1 MKRKITTLLLG
12 SLVAANAF
20 AGGLMTNTNY
30 HIAFDRMMA
39 RGASIEI
46 DGTYSNPAGLVWGK
60 DGGQLS
66 FNWQSPRQNRDITTT
81 FPLFPGENNTKKY
94 HGKASAPFVPGLFGM
109 YKRDRWAVS
118 AMVGIFGSGGY
129 VKYDNGLPMFEVPV
143 LAMLTQSGMT
153 PEMYTIDT
161 QMRGK
166 QYIYGAQ
173 ANFTYRLNDHFS
185 AAIGVR
191 ASYYDGYYRGHLVT
205 TTAPALGSKE
215 LINVQLDVDQRGWG
229 WNPII
234 GLNYRWRNLT
244 LAARYEFRTRL
255 NIPNKTHTLSA
266 SVNTGNP
273 TIDAAAASRL
283 GALTGPYQDGAKT
296 RYDMPALLSVAAG
309 YEFRPNV
316 RATLEYH
323 FFDDK
328 NAKMAG
334 DRQKTLKH
342 GTHEFLAGVEWDIT
356 KMFTVSAGGQRTDY
370 GLSDDYQQHTSFACD
385 SYSVGLGGAVNV
397 NRHVRLNVSYFWTM
411 YSDYKKH
418 IPAGTPGY
426 LGTGLEGTDRFSR
439 TNGVFGLGID
449 YKF

>member
-1 MKRKITTLLLG
+1 MKRLILSIVLLSCMTLA
-12 SLVAANAF
+12 SH

-46 DGTYSNPAGLVWGK
+46 DGTYSNPAGLVWGD
-60 DGGQLS
+60 DGWQLS
-66 FNWQSPRQNRDITTT
+66 FNWQGPAQNRDITTT
-81 FPLFPGENNTKKY
+81 FPLIPTADHTKKY
-94 HGKASAPFVPGLFGM
+94 HGKASAPFVPGLFVM
-109 YKRDRWAVS
+109 YKHDRWAAS

-129 VKYDNGLPMFEVPV
+129 VKYNNGLPMLEAPV
-143 LAMLTQSGMT
+143 MAMLYKAGMT
-153 PEMYTIDT
+153 PDQYAIDC

-185 AAIGVR
+185 ASAGIR
-191 ASYYDGYYRGHLVT
+191 ASYYDGYYRGHLLT
-205 TTAPALGSKE
+205 TVPAMGNAE
-215 LINVQLDVDQRGWG
+215 LINMQLDVDQRGWG
-229 WNPII
+229 VNPII
-234 GLNYRWRNLT
+234 GLNYRWNRLLLT
-244 LAARYEFRTRL
+244 ARYEFRTKL
-255 NIPNKTHTLSA
+255 NIPNKTNTLSA
-266 SVNTGNP
+266 AVKTGNP
-273 TIDAAAASRL
+273 AVDEAAMQAL
-283 GALTGPYQDGAKT
+283 GGMMGSYRDGVKT
-296 RYDMPALLSVAAG
+296 RYDMPAMLSVAAG
-309 YEFRPNV
+309 YEFRPNL

-334 DRQKTLKH
+334 DRQKALTH
-342 GTHEFLAGVEWDIT
+342 GTHEFLAGVEWDINR
-356 KMFTVSAGGQRTDY
+356 MFTVSAGGQRTDY
-370 GLSDDYQQHTSFACD
+370 GLSDAYQQHTSFACD

-411 YSDYKKH
+411 YSDYVKH
-418 IPAGTPGY
+418 VNAGTPGY
-426 LGTGLEGTDRFSR
+426 MSTTLEGTDRFSR